1 MEPLQKLKRVTL
13 ETFLAYGATAMVF
26 DSHVMGLTIPP
37 ELENQGEVVFHLG
50 YNLPV
55 PIPDLELTD
64 AGVSATLSFDQT
76 PFKVLVPWEA
86 VTHIGLFNTSC
97 VCHYN
102 RTESELIAGADEES
116 EEAPEPA
123 PPSEPAPDA
132 PGKVIPFK
140 VLDGG
145 VK

>member
-26 DSHVMGLTIPP
+26 DSHVRGLTIPP

-102 RTESELIAGADEES
+102 RTESELIGGADVEDVEGD
-116 EEAPEPA
+116 EADEGEPEQPQAA
-123 PPSEPAPDA
+123 P
-132 PGKVIPFK
+132 VIPFK

-145 VK
+145 KE